1 VAVKYPPRLLPHR
14 ITVVHPTITT
24 DVYGDQVRTY
34 PGPGTET
41 AAYVQPELGAEFNE
55 ARQQASIRKR
65 LWTLDELAADDR
77 IVFEGLPYDVL
88 GPSRRYDTPDG
99 PHHYE
104 STMMRVEG

>member
-1 VAVKYPPRLLPHR
+1 
-14 ITVVHPTITT
+14 
-24 DVYGDQVRTY
+24 
-34 PGPGTET
+34 
-41 AAYVQPELGAEFNE
+41 
-55 ARQQASIRKR
+55 
-65 LWTLDELAADDR
+65 LDELAADDR